1 MLGLSKWKS
10 VPAEKPD
17 AVEPFLPW
25 SGKYSLGNESIDND
39 HRRLFEL
46 AGSVLSTMNGRAK
59 LVDTAGAFDRLIEFA
74 RHHFSEEE
82 ALLEQYG
89 YADLEAHSR
98 HHEKLIAQISD
109 MRLTLDNDEGMSN
122 ERFREFFGEW
132 LINHI
137 LSEDMKYGPFLNG
150 SGVY

>member
-1 MLGLSKWKS
+1 
-10 VPAEKPD
+10 
-17 AVEPFLPW
+17 
-25 SGKYSLGNESIDND
+25 
-39 HRRLFEL
+39 
-46 AGSVLSTMNGRAK
+46 
-59 LVDTAGAFDRLIEFA
+59 LIEFA